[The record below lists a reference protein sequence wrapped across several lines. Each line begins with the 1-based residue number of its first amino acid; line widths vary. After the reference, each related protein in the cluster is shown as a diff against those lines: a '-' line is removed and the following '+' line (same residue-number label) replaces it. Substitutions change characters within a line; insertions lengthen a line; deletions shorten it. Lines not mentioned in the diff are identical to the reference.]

1 MDCTP
6 LTKYEKVRVLSTRA
20 TQLSMGAP
28 ANVDIKNLTN
38 AMDIAEKELQERV
51 LPIKIIRKFPNGSI
65 MEVSV
70 NKLKIL

>member
-1 MDCTP
+1 MEYTP

-20 TQLSMGAP
+20 IQLSMGAP
-28 ANVDIKNLTN
+28 PNVDIKNLTN
-38 AMDIAEKELQERV
+38 AMDIAEKELQEKV
-51 LPIKIIRKFPNGSI
+51 LPIIIIRKFPNGSI

>member
-1 MDCTP
+1 
-6 LTKYEKVRVLSTRA
+6 
-20 TQLSMGAP
+20 
-28 ANVDIKNLTN
+28 LTN

-51 LPIKIIRKFPNGSI
+51 LPIIIIRKFPNGSI